1 MSSELIIAITF
12 VLLLLLI
19 FLKCPIFVSLGIS
32 GIFGI
37 YLERGM
43 MGLSLVPI
51 SIMSQ
56 LFNFTLVAIP
66 LFVLM
71 GDVIST
77 TGIGRDLYDA
87 GHKWFNRIPGG
98 LAIASIMAAAV
109 FGAMCGVSIA
119 GVAVIGAM
127 AIPQMLRHNYDK
139 SLAAGAV
146 TASGALAMLIP
157 PSLPFILYGSVSK
170 VSVGKLF
177 IGGII
182 PGIILAVL
190 MSLYVVVLAVRNPSL
205 APGSSEKVGWKE
217 RILSL
222 KNLWPALI
230 LMALVIGVIYT
241 GVCTPTEAAAVG
253 ALGSLFI
260 AHFVYK
266 SINWQSLKR
275 IFASSSRITGSILI
289 IAACAFIFSQFL
301 VFTKVPDMLC
311 EFILSLGWPPFLV
324 LFVIMV
330 LLVVMGCFIDG
341 VSLVLVTT
349 PILLPAITALGIDP
363 LWYGILLVMN
373 LEIAVITPPVGLN
386 LYTLKSVIP
395 ELDLGTIIKGT
406 LPYVFIEFACILLF
420 MLFPKLVMWLPG
432 FMK

>member
-1 MSSELIIAITF
+1 MSSELVIAITF

-19 FLKCPIFVSLGIS
+19 FLKFPIFVSLGIS
-32 GIFGI
+32 GVVGI
-37 YLERGM
+37 YLERGLT
-43 MGLSLVPI
+43 GLSLVPI

-56 LFNFTLVAIP
+56 LFSFTLVAIP
-66 LFVLM
+66 LFILM

-87 GHKWFNRIPGG
+87 GNKWLNRIPGG
-98 LAIASIMAAAV
+98 LAMASIAAAAV

-127 AIPQMLRHNYDK
+127 AIPQMLRHRYDK

-177 IGGII
+177 IAGIV
-182 PGIILAVL
+182 PGIILAFF
-190 MSLYVVVLAVRNPSL
+190 MSLFVFLLALRNPAL
-205 APGSSEKVGWKE
+205 APRSSENFTWKE
-217 RILSL
+217 KFYALR
-222 KNLWPALI
+222 NLWPALI

-241 GVCTPTEAAAVG
+241 GICTPTEAAAVG
-253 ALGSLFI
+253 ALGSLLI

-311 EFILSLGWPPFLV
+311 EIILGLGWSPMVF

-363 LWYGILLVMN
+363 LWYGLLLVMN

-395 ELDLGTIIKGT
+395 ELDLGLIIRGT

-420 MLFPKLVMWLPG
+420 MFFPKIVMWLPG
-432 FMK
+432 FME